1 MSFDSF
7 LSKVKA
13 YGRVF
18 LAGFA
23 AAAASYLVRH
33 LYNGN
38 FSIEFYTDKHFYY
51 EGLIGGLLYLLID
64 IVDDF
69 LVQISFMRSLYNQLP
84 PIYYSLV
91 APVLLA
97 AVLGIA
103 VPMDNLFLKKF
114 RRFNL
119 NTAFNGFTQKY
130 KNTLTYM
137 MIRMLADSLAHMLQT
152 KYLSTFNSNIEIIT
166 YIAVSIASA
175 CVSES
180 AYTYFFGSFVTKGI
194 VDEAIFMGPYALVTY
209 LISGKCK
216 YIPFSHRLL

>member
-7 LSKVKA
+7 LAKVKA

-23 AAAASYLVRH
+23 AAAASYLACH
-33 LYNGN
+33 LYNGT
-38 FSIEFYTDKHFYY
+38 FSIDFYADKHFYY

-69 LVQISFMRSLYNQLP
+69 LVQISFMNSLHSQMP

-103 VPMDNLFLKKF
+103 VPLNNLFLNSF
-114 RRFNL
+114 RRFNVNL
-119 NTAFNGFTQKY
+119 IFKGFVPKY
-130 KNTLTYM
+130 KNVLTYM
-137 MIRMLADSLAHMLQT
+137 MIRMLADSLAYMLQN
-152 KYLSTFNSNIEIIT
+152 KYLSTSNRNIEIVT
-166 YIAVSIASA
+166 YIGVSIASA

-180 AYTYFFGSFVTKGI
+180 VYKAIFGGFVAKSI
-194 VDEAIFMGPYALVTY
+194 LDEAVFMGPYALVTY
-209 LISGKCK
+209 LISNKCK
-216 YIPFSHRLL
+216 YIPFSRRLL